1 MTKHRKS
8 PKPTD
13 ADLKGNP
20 MIGGSKGST
29 RSGATPDDLA
39 EFEGRTTMEGDVA
52 NDTNAHGG
60 VSKRVSRGSRSL
72 LRP

>member
-1 MTKHRKS
+1 MTKHAK
-8 PKPTD
+8 PLKPTD

-20 MIGGSKGST
+20 MIGGSKGCT
-29 RSGATPDDLA
+29 RSGAGPDDLA
-39 EFEGRTTMEGDVA
+39 EFEGRNTMERDVA

-60 VSKRVSRGSRSL
+60 ISKRVSRGGRSL